1 MMRKILQ
8 TLLVGFLLAMATI
21 AGAQTAAEQICQN
34 PKFDKKVATTLSHT
48 VDFISPVELSQTKD
62 NAFII
67 DTRELEE
74 YKISHIE
81 SAHYASYS
89 DFDIEPYLD
98 LPRDTTVVV
107 YCSIGYRSEKI
118 GEQLLE
124 VGFTKV
130 FNLYGSLFEWANQGY
145 PMVDQSGEPTKT
157 VHTYNKQWS
166 KWVNDDGKIVKVW

>member
-1 MMRKILQ
+1 MKKQLQ
-8 TLLVGFLLAMATI
+8 ILLVGVLMVMVTLV
-21 AGAQTAAEQICQN
+21 GAQSTDVQICQN
-34 PKFDKKVATTLSHT
+34 PKFNEKVAKTLSHT
-48 VDFISPVELSQTKD
+48 VDFISPATLSQTQD
-62 NAFII
+62 QAYII

-74 YKISHIE
+74 YKVSHIP

-124 VGFTKV
+124 AGFKKV
-130 FNLYGSLFEWANQGY
+130 YNLYGSLFEWANQGY
-145 PMVDQSGEPTKT
+145 PMVDQAGEPTNT

-166 KWVNDDGKIVKVW
+166 RWVNDDGKIVKVW

>member
-1 MMRKILQ
+1 MRKFIQTILI
-8 TLLVGFLLAMATI
+8 GFLLAIGVSAS
-21 AGAQTAAEQICQN
+21 AQSGAEQICLN
-34 PKFDKKVATTLSHT
+34 SKFDKKVSKTLSHT
-48 VDFISPVELSQTKD
+48 VDFISPVQLSQKQD
-62 NAFII
+62 EVYII

-74 YKISHIE
+74 YKISHIP

-98 LPRDTTVVV
+98 LPRDTTLVV

-118 GEQLLE
+118 GEQLQE
-124 VGFTKV
+124 AGFTKV

-145 PMVDQSGEPTKT
+145 PMVDQAGEPTST

-166 KWVNDDGKIVKVW
+166 QWVNDDGKIVKVW

>member
-1 MMRKILQ
+1 MKRHIQNILIG
-8 TLLVGFLLAMATI
+8 LFLSLSVFAC
-21 AGAQTAAEQICQN
+21 AQNTAQQICQN
-34 PKFDKKVATTLSHT
+34 PKFDEKVAKTLSHT
-48 VDFISPVELSQTKD
+48 VDFISPVELANTKS

-67 DTRELEE
+67 DTREKKE
-74 YKISHIE
+74 YDVSHIPD
-81 SAHYASYS
+81 AHYASYS
-89 DFDIEPYLD
+89 DFDITPYLD

-118 GEQLLE
+118 GEQLQE
-124 VGFTKV
+124 AGFTNV

-145 PMVDQSGEPTKT
+145 PIINSEGETTTK

>member
-1 MMRKILQ
+1 MKNYLQ
-8 TLLVGFLLAMATI
+8 TLLIGLFLSLSVFTC
-21 AGAQTAAEQICQN
+21 AQNSAQQICED
-34 PKFDKKVATTLSHT
+34 PKFDQKVAKTLSHT
-48 VDFISPVELSQTKD
+48 VDFISPATLSTTKG

-67 DTRELEE
+67 DTREQEE
-74 YKISHIE
+74 YDISHIPG
-81 SAHYASYS
+81 AHYASYS

-118 GEQLLE
+118 GEKLQKA
-124 VGFTKV
+124 GFENV
-130 FNLYGSLFEWANQGY
+130 YNLYGSLFEWANQGY
-145 PMVDQSGEPTKT
+145 EMEDQDGKTTNT